1 MADTEV
7 SRLSR
12 LTAILTYLQ
21 SRRLVTATAIAKKFN
36 ISIRT
41 VYRDIRVLE
50 SAGVP
55 ILTEEGK
62 GYTLSDGYSL
72 PPLMLSEAEV
82 NALITAEQLVLKN
95 KDSSFVQ
102 HYTDAVTKIRAL
114 LRYSTKDKAE
124 LLAGRIQIRYNN
136 PGDTT
141 SNFLSVIQL
150 SITNYTVLSIG
161 YKSIETGQITKR
173 EIESLALYSTNENWI
188 LIAWCRMRKALRSFR
203 LDQIQQLHVSS
214 EKFQPHDFDLE
225 KHFEACRKNSSANP

>member
-1 MADTEV
+1 MADTDV

-21 SRRLVTATAIAKKFN
+21 SKRLVTATAIAKKFN

-41 VYRDIRVLE
+41 VYRDIRALE

-62 GYTLSDGYSL
+62 GYTLMDGYIL
-72 PPLMLSEAEV
+72 PPLMLTEAEV

-95 KDSSFVQ
+95 KDASFVQ
-102 HYTDAVTKIRAL
+102 HYTEATTKIKAL
-114 LRYSTKDKAE
+114 LRYNTKDKAE
-124 LLAGRIQIRYNN
+124 LLAGRIQIRHNIS
-136 PGDTT
+136 GDTT

-150 SITNYTVLSIG
+150 SITNCTLLKIE
-161 YKSIETGQITKR
+161 YKSIETRQITKR
-173 EIESLALYSTNENWI
+173 EIESLALYSTSENWI

-203 LDQIQQLHVSS
+203 LDQIQQLHPSS

-225 KHFEACRKNSSANP
+225 KHFENCRKNSFANP